1 MSILEIIE
9 NIKKTSSTLG
19 KKAILENHKNDE
31 VLKKVLK
38 YTLDPTIVSGY
49 KKLPDPFYSGTK
61 YDLEEAIN
69 QLEDIYSRKYT
80 GHDGRDH
87 ISYVLG
93 AVSAD
98 DAEVLRKM
106 LTKNLDCGVQEKN
119 CNDVFGKGFIKDE
132 PYMRCSLI
140 DKKTARNINFK
151 KYGYAVSEV
160 KMDGQYLN
168 HTVRN
173 NSFTST
179 SRNGKVYDF
188 LGCRDDIMI
197 HLANIIQTKDNRF
210 GSGVV
215 FMGEGLV
222 LDENGENILPRTTG
236 NGIIQK
242 AGKDGITL
250 NEAMRT
256 VFALWDVVPYD
267 AFCEGI
273 WDVCRKE
280 RRELLESAIAELQD
294 STVRMVKYKKVKNL
308 NEAFDYNTELMNAG
322 EEGSVLKCEDGIWKS
337 HTSPKQLKM
346 KLKMQVDLRIIGFN
360 KGEGKRKD
368 VLGSLILESDCG
380 MLEVSCGT
388 GIKEKDDE
396 WTFKT
401 IWENREELLNKIV
414 TVECNEIVIDKNTM
428 KPSLFLPVFI
438 EIRFDKNLAD
448 TYDRIMEIRSSAVEV
463 FSKSILD
470 SIK

>member
-1 MSILEIIE
+1 MSILDILT
-9 NIKKTSSTLG
+9 NIKNTSSTLG
-19 KKAILENHKNDE
+19 KKALLEENKNDP

-49 KKLPDPFYSGTK
+49 KKLPDPVLGSNNMDLNTAIDSLQSI
-61 YDLEEAIN
+61 YDREL
-69 QLEDIYSRKYT
+69 T
-80 GHDGRDH
+80 GYAGRDH
-87 ISYVLG
+87 IASVLG
-93 AVSAD
+93 SVSTD

-106 LTKNLDCGVQEKN
+106 LTKNLDCGIQEKN

-140 DKKTARNINFK
+140 DKKTAKNINFK

-168 HTVRN
+168 HVVKN
-173 NSFTST
+173 NSLTSS

-188 LGCRDDIMI
+188 LGCRDNQMI
-197 HLANIIQTKDNRF
+197 QLALKIQMIDNRF
-210 GSGVV
+210 SSGVV
-215 FMGEGLV
+215 FMGEGIV
-222 LDENGENILPRTTG
+222 MDTDGETILPRTTG

-242 AGKDGITL
+242 AGKDSIMSS
-250 NEAMRT
+250 EAMRV
-256 VFALWDVVPYD
+256 VFVLWDVVPYD
-267 AFCEGI
+267 AFCDGV

-280 RRELLESAIAELQD
+280 RREVLEHAINSLD
-294 STVRMVKYKKVKNL
+294 SDFVRMVQYKKVEDLK
-308 NEAFDYNTELMNAG
+308 EAFEYNTELMNAG

-346 KLKMQVDLRIIGFN
+346 KLKMQIDLRIIGFN
-360 KGEGKRKD
+360 PGEGKRKD

-380 MLEVSCGT
+380 ILEVSCGT

-401 IWENREELLNKIV
+401 IWENREYLKNKV
-414 TVECNEIVIDKNTM
+414 LTVECNEIVIDKNTM

-438 EIRFDKNLAD
+438 EFRFDKNTAD
-448 TYDRIMEIRSSAVEV
+448 TYDRILEIRESAVEV
-463 FSKSILD
+463 FSKSILE
-470 SIK
+470 SV

>member
-1 MSILEIIE
+1 MSILDILN
-9 NIKKTSSTLG
+9 NIKNTSSTLG
-19 KKAILENHKNDE
+19 KKSLLENHKNDP

-49 KKLPDPFYSGTK
+49 KKLPDSIPSNDIMDLNNAIDALQLI
-61 YDLEEAIN
+61 YDREL
-69 QLEDIYSRKYT
+69 T
-80 GHDGRDH
+80 GHAGRDH
-87 ISYVLG
+87 IARVLG
-93 AVSAD
+93 SVSDD

-106 LTKNLDCGVQEKN
+106 LTKNLDCGIQEKN

-140 DKKTARNINFK
+140 DKKTAKNINFK
-151 KYGYAVSEV
+151 KYSYAVSEV

-168 HTVRN
+168 HVVKNDTLL
-173 NSFTST
+173 SS
-179 SRNGKVYDF
+179 SRNGKIYDF
-188 LGCRDDIMI
+188 LGCRDNQMI
-197 HLANIIQTKDNRF
+197 QLAKNIQMLDNRF
-210 GSGVV
+210 ESGVV

-222 LDENGENILPRTTG
+222 LDTDGETILPRTTG

-242 AGKDGITL
+242 AGKDSIMTS
-250 NEAMRT
+250 EAMRV
-256 VFALWDVVPYD
+256 VFVLWDVVPYD
-267 AFCEGI
+267 AFCDGV

-280 RRELLESAIAELQD
+280 RREVLEHAINSLD
-294 STVRMVKYKKVKNL
+294 SDFVRMVQYKKVKDL
-308 NEAFDYNTELMNAG
+308 KEAFEYNTELMNAG

-346 KLKMQVDLRIIGFN
+346 KLKMQIDLRVVGF
-360 KGEGKRKD
+360 KAGDGKRKD

-380 MLEVSCGT
+380 ILEVNCGT

-401 IWENREELLNKIV
+401 IWENRETLLQKVV

-438 EIRFDKNLAD
+438 EFRFDKNTAD
-448 TYDRIMEIRSSAVEV
+448 TYDRILEIRESAVEV
-463 FSKSILD
+463 FSKSILE
-470 SIK
+470 SV